1 MLENILNKIKIDDIL
16 KSPELQEFFLKAITA
31 AAKGFGEGLA
41 SGIAKK
47 V

>member
-1 MLENILNKIKIDDIL
+1 MLEKITEKIKIDDVL

-41 SGIAKK
+41 SGIAKE
-47 V
+47 